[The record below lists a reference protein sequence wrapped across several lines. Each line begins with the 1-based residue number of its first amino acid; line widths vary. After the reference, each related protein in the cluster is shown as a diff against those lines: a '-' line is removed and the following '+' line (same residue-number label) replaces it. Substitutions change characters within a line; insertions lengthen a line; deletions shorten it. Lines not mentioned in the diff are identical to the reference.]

1 MVKRSNGEL
10 LLAEQLRQAHIPFEE
25 EFAFHPTRKW
35 RADFYLNGRLDE
47 EWSYP
52 PLLIEVEG
60 GIGQAGRSRH
70 SSYDGFKKDC
80 EKYAEAAILGY
91 RVIRST
97 TEQVEDGT
105 CLSWIRRALGLES

>member
-10 LLAEQLRQAHIPFEE
+10 LLAEQLRQARIPFEE
-25 EFAFHPTRKW
+25 EYAFHPIRKW
-35 RADFYLNGRLDE
+35 RADFRV
-47 EWSYP
+47 P
-52 PLLIEVEG
+52 PNIVVEVEG

-97 TEQVEDGT
+97 TEQVEDGS
-105 CLSWIRRALGLES
+105 CLSWIRRALALES